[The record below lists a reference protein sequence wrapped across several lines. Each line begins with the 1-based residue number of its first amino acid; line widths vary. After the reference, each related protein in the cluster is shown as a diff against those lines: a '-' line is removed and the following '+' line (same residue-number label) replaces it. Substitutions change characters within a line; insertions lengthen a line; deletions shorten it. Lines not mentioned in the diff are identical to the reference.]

1 MYGYKWIDGENG
13 IFKLDISVS
22 VQKEIRPVFKEELDF
37 CPDFSNVNK
46 KTTKGDKKNGKE
58 KKKNKKNGKD
68 IPQ

>member
-1 MYGYKWIDGENG
+1 MERGDNMAKKNHKG
-13 IFKLDISVS
+13 IYI
-22 VQKEIRPVFKEELDF
+22 KEELDF

>member
-1 MYGYKWIDGENG
+1 MERGDNMTKKNPKG
-13 IFKLDISVS
+13 IYI
-22 VQKEIRPVFKEELDF
+22 KEELDF

-46 KTTKGDKKNGKE
+46 KTIKGDKKNGKE